1 MIVFEQTMIGC
12 CGLDCSACSAAYGD
26 SPCRGCGGP
35 EKYKPEF
42 CRSICGIKVCE
53 KRINDQYRFCY
64 ECPEYPCEITC
75 AHDQR
80 CQAEYISR
88 ESPFEN
94 LKRIQE
100 VGVEKFLHEER
111 DRWTCVECG
120 GVIRSQDGICSG
132 CGRNYSFD

>member
-1 MIVFEQTMIGC
+1 MFEQTMIGC
-12 CGLDCSACSAAYGD
+12 CGLDCSACSTAYGD

>member
-1 MIVFEQTMIGC
+1 MFEQTMIGC
-12 CGLDCSACSAAYGD
+12 CGLDCSACSAAHCD
-26 SPCRGCGGP
+26 SPCRGCGGLD
-35 EKYKPEF
+35 KYKPEF